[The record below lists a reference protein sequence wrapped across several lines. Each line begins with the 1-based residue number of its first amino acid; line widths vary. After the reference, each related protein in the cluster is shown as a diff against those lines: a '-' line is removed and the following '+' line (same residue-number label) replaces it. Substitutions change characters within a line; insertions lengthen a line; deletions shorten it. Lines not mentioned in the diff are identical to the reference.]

1 MISAA
6 VGIFYLIALVFS
18 VIIHELAHGY
28 VAYYLGDLT
37 AKYEKRLTLNPL
49 RHLDP
54 FGSIILPLLLFF
66 LQSPV
71 LFGWAKPVPINPYNF
86 KDQKWGSFKVAIAG
100 PLSNLALAILLG
112 LVSRILPLT
121 SSEKREAVFSF
132 LGTLSS
138 ASGGFASNSYYQ
150 SLFLYLSII
159 IFLNISLAIFNL
171 IPIPPL
177 DGHWILF
184 QFLPESFSKAKFFL
198 QQYGM
203 FILMF
208 LVFFGGLQWMSG
220 LVLRIFLAITGI

>member
-1 MISAA
+1 MISAI
-6 VGIFYLIALVFS
+6 VGIFYLIALIFS

-28 VAYYLGDLT
+28 VAYFLGDLT

-49 RHLDP
+49 SHLDP

-66 LQSPV
+66 LKSPV

-100 PLSNLALAILLG
+100 PASNITLALLFGIM
-112 LVSRILPLT
+112 SRLLPLT
-121 SSEKREAVFSF
+121 ISEKQEAIGAFFGIMS
-132 LGTLSS
+132 GQS
-138 ASGGFASNSYYQ
+138 ADMAGSYYQ
-150 SLFLYLSII
+150 VLFFYISIV
-159 IFLNISLAIFNL
+159 IFLNISLALFNL

-203 FILMF
+203 VILIF
-208 LVFFGGLQWMSG
+208 LIFFGGLQWLSE
-220 LVLRIFLAITGI
+220 LVFNIFLLITGI